1 MTPKPDPQ
9 TDVNDRNVEDMDGTE
24 PRRRVND
31 RDAWRELLLTRVDA
45 KGNIVVVPNV
55 SNAITML
62 RYHPKWRGVLEWDAF
77 GERIVTRRPAPW
89 HPTVAPFELA
99 AGGLRETDTAR
110 ITDWFA
116 RNEHLTIGAKVVEQ
130 GVAVVAEASAFH
142 PVRDYLQ
149 SLHWDGVKRLPTW
162 LSTYC
167 GVEASPYAAAV
178 GARWLISAVA
188 RPMDPGCQ
196 LDCCLIVEDPRQG
209 TGKSS
214 AFRALVPDPSM
225 YSETGVT
232 LGDKDSYQA
241 LHGAW
246 IYLLDELDS
255 LRRSDVTR
263 TKNFLTSVKDHYRPS
278 YGRVARDFARQNVFA
293 GTTNAERYF
302 ADRTGNRRFWPV
314 RTRGEIDVAAIRG
327 VRDQLWA
334 EAFDRYANGERWHVD
349 TPELRRLCEEQQA
362 DRVADDPWEQ
372 LVGEWLAEPD

>member
-1 MTPKPDPQ
+1 
-9 TDVNDRNVEDMDGTE
+9 
-24 PRRRVND
+24 
-31 RDAWRELLLTRVDA
+31 
-45 KGNIVVVPNV
+45 
-55 SNAITML
+55 
-62 RYHPKWRGVLEWDAF
+62 
-77 GERIVTRRPAPW
+77 
-89 HPTVAPFELA
+89 
-99 AGGLRETDTAR
+99 
-110 ITDWFA
+110 
-116 RNEHLTIGAKVVEQ
+116 LTIGAKVIEQ